1 MKKLIALFMA
11 TFMVLSL
18 CAVCAVAEG
27 ETLVSSGKTYTISGN
42 GHGYINLEGQ
52 WPSQYDAELTDG
64 VAHEELTFALT
75 RNWFAFYY
83 NKDAQYSDFINAPDG
98 IGYVIIDL
106 GEVTDNLTKFRA
118 HLGNHHGNGVPTP
131 DYVKVYTS
139 VDGTAFTEVGQFD
152 GLIDNKTEEGAVVS
166 YWVELASAGV
176 SARYVKFEFD
186 LGGVFAFVN
195 ELEVYA
201 SSGSSEPVKPAEPTV
216 TTIDLLT
223 QFGEP
228 TITSGGDG
236 NITYTLEN
244 GVLTVVGDQGW
255 PSIDLP
261 FTEAIGVDVANTR
274 LILEA
279 TIENGS
285 GSVRFLGADDNATND
300 DIYLHQF
307 AEGVTLD
314 GSGDATAP
322 ATINLDIAFSDLAFC
337 DYSAGTGYAGK
348 IAFTEDTVNISKFQV
363 WACGGAT
370 VKVTK
375 LQLVVT
381 TMGEGGDKPSIP
393 ATGDNGMV
401 ALVVL
406 AAASLFGS
414 AVVIR
419 SKH

>member
-1 MKKLIALFMA
+1 MKKLIALLMA

-18 CAVCAVAEG
+18 CAVCAIAEG
-27 ETLVSSGKTYTISGN
+27 ETLVSKGKTYTVSGN

-52 WPSQYDAELTDG
+52 WPSQYQANLTDG
-64 VAHEELTFALT
+64 VTYDEPTFGT
-75 RNWFAFYY
+75 TNNWFGFYY

-98 IGYVIIDL
+98 VGYAIIDL
-106 GEVTDNLTKFRA
+106 GQVTDNLTKFRA
-118 HLGNHHGNGVPTP
+118 HLGNHHSYGVPAP
-131 DYVKVYTS
+131 DYVKVYAST
-139 VDGTAFTEVGQFD
+139 DGETYTEVGEFD
-152 GLIDNKTEEGAVVS
+152 GIRASKDDNGNALDPVA

-186 LGGVFAFVN
+186 LGGVFAFVD

-201 SSGSSEPVKPAEPTV
+201 SAGSSEPVEPTV

-228 TITSGGDG
+228 TLTSGGDG

-244 GVLTVVGDQGW
+244 GVLTVTGDTGW

-261 FTEAIGVDVANTR
+261 LTEALNVDVANTR
-274 LILEA
+274 VILEA
-279 TIENGS
+279 TIENGD
-285 GSVRFLGADDNATND
+285 GSIRFLGADDSATND

-307 AEGVTLD
+307 AEGVTL
-314 GSGDATAP
+314 GTSGDATGP
-322 ATINLDIAFSDLAFC
+322 ATVNLDIAFSDLAFC
-337 DYSAGTGYAGK
+337 DYSAETNYAGK

-381 TMGEGGDKPSIP
+381 TEGGDKPSIP
-393 ATGDNGMV
+393 ATGDNGIV
-401 ALVVL
+401 ALAVL
-406 AAASLFGS
+406 AVVSLFGS

-419 SKH
+419 SRH